1 MSDVERN
8 DVNVS
13 EEDMYMTL
21 SFDNGEEEE
30 CLIIGVFE
38 VDGKE
43 YIALDPENENDDIY
57 LYGYKEINEEDFE
70 LVDIEDDAEF
80 AAVSKEFEAL
90 MEKLTE
96 AE

>member
-1 MSDVERN
+1 MN
-8 DVNVS
+8 
-13 EEDMYMTL
+13 EDMYMTL

-43 YIALDPENENDDIY
+43 YIALDPENEDDDIY
-57 LYGYKEINEEDFE
+57 LYGYKEISEEEFE
-70 LVDIEDDAEF
+70 LLDIEDDAEF
-80 AAVSKEFEAL
+80 ESVSEEFARL
-90 MEKLTE
+90 MEQI

>member
-1 MSDVERN
+1 MSDVERMEEMN
-8 DVNVS
+8 
-13 EEDMYMTL
+13 EDMYMTL

-43 YIALDPENENDDIY
+43 YIALDPENEDDDIY
-57 LYGYKEINEEDFE
+57 LYGYKEISEEEFE
-70 LVDIEDDAEF
+70 LLDIEDDAEF
-80 AAVSKEFEAL
+80 ESVSEEFARL
-90 MEKLTE
+90 MEQI

>member
-1 MSDVERN
+1 MSDVERMEEMN
-8 DVNVS
+8 
-13 EEDMYMTL
+13 EDMYMTL

-43 YIALDPENENDDIY
+43 YIALDPENEDDDIY
-57 LYGYKEINEEDFE
+57 LYGYKEISEEEFE
-70 LVDIEDDAEF
+70 LLDIEDDAEF
-80 AAVSKEFEAL
+80 ESVSGEFARL
-90 MEKLTE
+90 MEQI

>member
-1 MSDVERN
+1 MEEMN
-8 DVNVS
+8 
-13 EEDMYMTL
+13 EDMYMTL

-43 YIALDPENENDDIY
+43 YIALDPENEDDDIY
-57 LYGYKEINEEDFE
+57 LYGYKEISEEEFE
-70 LVDIEDDAEF
+70 LLDIEDDAEF
-80 AAVSKEFEAL
+80 ESVSEEFARL
-90 MEKLTE
+90 MEQI